1 MVQGSVVGEGGGE
14 GGEGSARKFSLSDLK
29 KMKNRHDKRLEH
41 SGGRD
46 ASAAKMNDKVTRC
59 LAEREEKLQRA
70 AEKAEEMEAR
80 SKDYARAAGV
90 DVDALEGDLPQRKVT
105 WRKTEKEGEAPH
117 PGCTCG
123 GDVCTCDILR
133 CGPTCFGGEGI
144 LSAALAG
151 CALRYPLPSTPPSI
165 WTCSRGNTANNA
177 GVFLQLR
184 RKSPHPTAWSQSLC
198 PGCSDDATSLFRA
211 ASPDQPLYN
220 ICSTIIFAQLL
231 FVSNSTI

>member
-46 ASAAKMNDKVTRC
+46 VSAAKMNDKVTRC

-123 GDVCTCDILR
+123 GDVCTCDLLR

-144 LSAALAG
+144 TPSPFCSSCRLRPALSPPLHTPFALDVF
-151 CALRYPLPSTPPSI
+151 
-165 WTCSRGNTANNA
+165 SR
-177 GVFLQLR
+177 Q
-184 RKSPHPTAWSQSLC
+184 HCQ
-198 PGCSDDATSLFRA
+198 
-211 ASPDQPLYN
+211 
-220 ICSTIIFAQLL
+220 
-231 FVSNSTI
+231 